1 MIVFNVFYRVS
12 AIMGTDK
19 QHQHNDF
26 IDKNK
31 IEKHSYTHH
40 YTH

>member
-12 AIMGTDK
+12 AIIGTDK